1 MGILPVILIAVFL
14 FGLAGSAAMWFLL
27 RARTATGSE
36 KPARGTVPSA
46 APSASAEGAVF
57 RWRYIALPVALL
69 VVSAAMVG
77 YFYRLLPAE
86 VAYRFQADGSPDE
99 WLGRS
104 AIVLWTLLPQFLL
117 TLLAGAATWGISR
130 LASAYAQAAPLG
142 LSLDRVLFAMGNMVA
157 ILQLILFFAMLDIF
171 SYNSYQVHILPL
183 WALALIVMAVGA
195 IALGVFFYRTVRQT

>member
-46 APSASAEGAVF
+46 GAEGTVF
-57 RWRYIALPVALL
+57 RWPYIALPVALL

-104 AIVLWTLLPQFLL
+104 TIVLWTLLPQFLL

-130 LASAYAQAAPLG
+130 LASAYAQAAPLA

-195 IALGVFFYRTVRQT
+195 IALGVFFYRTVRQA